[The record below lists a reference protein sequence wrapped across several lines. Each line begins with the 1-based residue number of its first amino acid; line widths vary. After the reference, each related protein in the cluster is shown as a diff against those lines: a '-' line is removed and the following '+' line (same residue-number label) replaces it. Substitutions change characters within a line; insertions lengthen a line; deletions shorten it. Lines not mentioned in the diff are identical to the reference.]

1 MSDQTYIVEILRS
14 RLEDYANRVQNEE
27 AGAAKFTDNRVASL
41 DGRMTNLATFEEL
54 AAGQVP
60 DSPSFVKLGQMPAG
74 KQAEWTGVVLIDGR
88 NTAVQ
93 MFR

>member
-1 MSDQTYIVEILRS
+1 MSDTSYNIEIIRS

-27 AGAAKFTDNRVASL
+27 AGASKFIDNRVASIDSHL
-41 DGRMTNLATFEEL
+41 CNLATFEEQ
-54 AAGQVP
+54 AVGQVP
-60 DSPSFVKLGQMPAG
+60 DLPTFVKLGALPAG

>member
-1 MSDQTYIVEILRS
+1 MSDTTYNIEIIRS
-14 RLEDYANRVQNEE
+14 RLEDYTNRVQNEE
-27 AGAAKFTDNRVASL
+27 AGASKFIDSRVASI
-41 DGRMTNLATFEEL
+41 DSHMCNVVTFEEQ
-54 AAGQVP
+54 AVGQVP
-60 DSPSFVKLGQMPAG
+60 DPPTFVKLGQLPAG